1 MTLVLDSV
9 GQQNTATPSDA
20 GRWHIRFGPAGPVP
34 AGAGLIELWFD
45 DSLDLSTAI
54 HPDNNNRYCLRWPE
68 GQAEIRFDAHEIF
81 VRPASTKVHRRN
93 LERFAEAQILPRVL
107 AHEGKLVLHASTVE
121 VDGAL
126 IAFAGPSGT
135 GKSTLAASLLSA
147 GYRVLGDDSLQV
159 VKRRSG
165 HFGSTVFPGLWLLPD
180 SLEQLFP
187 VQRPQT
193 RGHASKIA
201 VKVLTGANTGALRA
215 SYVLAS
221 GEKIAIRRMPPS
233 QACMAIIANSFAL
246 DPADFGRSHA
256 KLLAATSLVEEVA
269 VFELSYP
276 RRYDRL
282 DAVRN
287 AVLRHLAECILS
299 ARTDRP

>member
-1 MTLVLDSV
+1 MTLVLDSA
-9 GQQNTATPSDA
+9 GQRNDATPSDA
-20 GRWHIRFGPAGPVP
+20 GRWQVRFDPAAPVS
-34 AGAGLIELWFD
+34 AAAGLVELWFD

-54 HPDNNNRYCLRWPE
+54 HPENNDRYCLRWPE
-68 GQAEIRFDAHEIF
+68 GRAEIRFDAHEIY

-93 LERFAEAQILPRVL
+93 LERFTEAQILPRVL
-107 AHEGKLVLHASTVE
+107 AHEGQLVLHASTVE

-159 VKRRSG
+159 VKKRSA

-180 SLEQLFP
+180 SVEQLFP
-187 VQRPQT
+187 VQRVQT
-193 RGHASKIA
+193 RGHATKIA
-201 VKVLTGANTGALRA
+201 VEISTGANTGALRA
-215 SYVLAS
+215 IYVLAS
-221 GEKIAIRRMPPS
+221 GETISIRRKPPS

-246 DPADFGRSHA
+246 DPADFGRGRT
-256 KLLAATSLVEEVA
+256 KLLAAASLVEEVA

-287 AVLRHLAECILS
+287 AVLRHFEECYVD
-299 ARTDRP
+299 AGTDRP